1 MRTRVPAVMRKEF
14 REIRRDPITL
24 WIAAVVPVVLLGI
37 FGYALRIDFTD
48 VPMAV
53 LDADRSRESAAL
65 VEAFTNTG
73 DFAVRAHPGTERE
86 LRRLLDGG
94 LVRLGLVVP
103 RGFGRELAA
112 GRPVA
117 VQTLVDGSVAA
128 TAAVIRNEV
137 DAVTLRYSLAQLRRV
152 PAGARLPVAPEI
164 ESRVWYNPG
173 LRSEVF
179 LVPGLFAVILMAFPP
194 LLTALAIVRE
204 KESGSVEQIYVS
216 PLRPWEFIAGKM
228 LPYVAIALLEMA
240 TVVALGLWWFRV
252 PVHGSPALLVLA
264 ALLYVFCTVGIGL
277 VVSTVTRSQVVALLL
292 ATVLTIMPSFLFS
305 GFLYPIASMPMAIQ
319 MYTFLFPARY
329 FNEITRGLFLKGTG
343 LAELW
348 PQFAALALYTAI
360 VFGVTSLR
368 FRKKVA

>member
-1 MRTRVPAVMRKEF
+1 VRTRVPAVARKEF

-24 WIAAVVPVVLLGI
+24 WVAAVVPVVLLGI
-37 FGYALRIDFTD
+37 FGYALRIDFKD
-48 VPMAV
+48 IPMAV
-53 LDADRSRESAAL
+53 LDYDRSRESAGL

-73 DFAVRAHPGTERE
+73 DFAVREHPGTERE

-94 LVRLGLVVP
+94 QVRLGLVVP
-103 RGFGRELAA
+103 RGFGRNIVA
-112 GRPVA
+112 GRTAP
-117 VQTLVDGSVAA
+117 VQTLIDGSLAA

-137 DAVTLRYSLAQLRRV
+137 DAVTLRYTVRQIRSS
-152 PAGARLPVAPEI
+152 PAGERLALGPRV

-179 LVPGLFAVILMAFPP
+179 VVPGLFGVILMAFPP

-204 KESGSVEQIYVS
+204 KESGSIEQIYVS

-228 LPYVAIALLEMA
+228 LPYVAIAFLEMA
-240 TVVALGLWWFRV
+240 TVVALGMWWFGIPFR
-252 PVHGSPALLVLA
+252 GSPALLILA
-264 ALLYVFCTVGIGL
+264 AVLYVFCTVGIGL

-305 GFLYPIASMPMAIQ
+305 GFLFPISSMPMMIQ

-329 FNEITRGLFLKGTG
+329 FNEISRGLFLKGTG

-348 PQFAALALYTAI
+348 PQFAILALYTAT
-360 VFGVTSLR
+360 VFTATSLR